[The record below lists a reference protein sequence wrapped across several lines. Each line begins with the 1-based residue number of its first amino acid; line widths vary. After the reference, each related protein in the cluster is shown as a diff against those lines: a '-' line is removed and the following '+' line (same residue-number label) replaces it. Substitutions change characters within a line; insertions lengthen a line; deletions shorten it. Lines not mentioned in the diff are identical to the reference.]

1 MFRKKGFTLAE
12 VLITLGII
20 GMIAEMTIPTLMNN
34 VGNQVFKVGLKKSY
48 SVLSQATVDVMNENS
63 GTMVGVS
70 TTGNNGLR
78 DAYAPFLNFSKTC
91 SDGQAGCFWISGQ
104 FKNLDN
110 STVNWWAVDSSVIL
124 NDGSIVDFYLQD
136 TNCKYT
142 GWGGTND
149 CGYFSVDVN
158 GAKKPNQIGKDI
170 YFFYIQENGIKPF
183 GVYDNSTD
191 CIIFPPT
198 GRGCGCA
205 YKYLYQ

>member
-78 DAYAPFLNFSKTC
+78 DAYAPFLNFSVA
-91 SDGQAGCFWISGQ
+91 SA
-104 FKNLDN
+104 
-110 STVNWWAVDSSVIL
+110 VIL
-124 NDGSIVDFYLQD
+124 N
-136 TNCKYT
+136 
-142 GWGGTND
+142 
-149 CGYFSVDVN
+149 
-158 GAKKPNQIGKDI
+158 
-170 YFFYIQENGIKPF
+170 PF
-183 GVYDNSTD
+183 KLNEDNHK
-191 CIIFPPT
+191 
-198 GRGCGCA
+198 RL
-205 YKYLYQ
+205 LYN